1 MRNEFFVKILSSQS
15 NIWLTWSAKKTNKN
29 KNKNNLF
36 NPLFLEMLKKDFFFD
51 IKYSVLWIVY
61 RGPFCLFSVSHSLF
75 QVSAK
80 DSELR
85 KWKIIFKK
93 TMNIGL
99 WITMVPK
106 VLWDLKNFGY
116 FNYLVYH
123 FLWCKSKELFE

>member
-1 MRNEFFVKILSSQS
+1 MNYLWRYYPPNLIFDSLGAQ
-15 NIWLTWSAKKTNKN
+15 KN
-29 KNKNNLF
+29 KNKNNLS
-36 NPLFLEMLKKDFFFD
+36 NPLIPGNVEKRLFFD

-93 TMNIGL
+93 TMNIEL
-99 WITMVPK
+99 WITMVLK

-123 FLWCKSKELFE
+123 FLWCKSIYRQYSRT